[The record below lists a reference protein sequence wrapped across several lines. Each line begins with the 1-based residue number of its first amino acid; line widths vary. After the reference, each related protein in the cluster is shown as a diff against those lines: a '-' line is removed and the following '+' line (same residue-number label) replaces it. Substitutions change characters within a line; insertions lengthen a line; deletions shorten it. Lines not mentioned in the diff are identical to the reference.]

1 MKVLWFSN
9 TPSLAQK
16 KLKNVTTGGGWIE
29 SLEKNIK
36 KDKNIQ
42 LAVAYHWGNKSPK
55 KISYNDTTYYTF
67 PAKSTRIKNLVN
79 NVFFRIEPLSNIN
92 YYLEVIKDF
101 KPDIIQIF
109 GTERDFGLIISKI
122 NIPVVIHIQGNLT
135 ACLFE
140 YFSGFSKKDLFL
152 SSNIYKYLTGN
163 SFFHSFIKMK
173 KMAKRERAIF
183 KSCNYFMGRTDWD
196 RRLTYLFSKTSQYFH
211 CDELLR
217 DNFYNESW
225 SKKRTKKF
233 ILTSTMFGSVYKGI
247 ETIVDSIALLNNY
260 TNIDFEWRIAGI
272 SPNNNLIKILKKS
285 ARRCESFKK
294 INFLGELTPNYLIE
308 ELKKSDIFVHPSHI
322 DNSPN
327 SVCEA
332 MIIGMPII
340 SSCTGGIPSLI
351 NNKEEGILIKDGDP
365 YSLAGSIIELFKD
378 ENYACFLGK
387 NARKRALIRH
397 NPNKITKTINE
408 IYLKIIGD
416 FSKIN

>member
-42 LAVAYHWGNKSPK
+42 LAVAYHWGNKKPEK
-55 KISYNDTTYYTF
+55 FSYNDTTYYTF
-67 PAKSTRIKNLVN
+67 PAKSTKIKNLVN

-92 YYLEVIKDF
+92 YYLEVINDF

-140 YFSGFSKKDLFL
+140 YFSGFSKKNLFL
-152 SSNIYKYLTGN
+152 SSSIWEYLTGN
-163 SFFHSFIKMK
+163 SYFHSFIKMK
-173 KMAKRERAIF
+173 KMAKRERIIF
-183 KSCNYFMGRTDWD
+183 KDCNYFMGRTDWD
-196 RRLTYLFSKTSQYFH
+196 RRLTYLFAGNSQYFH
-211 CDELLR
+211 CNELLR

-225 SKKRTKKF
+225 SKKRNKKL
-233 ILTSTMFGSVYKGI
+233 ILISTMFGSVYKGI

-260 TNIDFEWRIAGI
+260 TNIDFEWHIAGI
-272 SPNNNLIKILKKS
+272 SPNNKLIKILKKS
-285 ARRCESFKK
+285 KKRRDALKK
-294 INFLGELTPNYLIE
+294 IIFLGELKPNYLIE
-308 ELKKSDIFVHPSHI
+308 ELKKADIFVHPSHI

-340 SSCTGGIPSLI
+340 ASCTGGIPSLI
-351 NNKEEGILIKDGDP
+351 KNKEEGILIKDGDP
-365 YSLAGSIIELFKD
+365 YSLAGAIIELFKD
-378 ENYACFLGK
+378 ENYSFFLGK
-387 NARKRALIRH
+387 NAHKRALIRH
-397 NPNKITKTINE
+397 NPRKITKTINE
-408 IYLKIIGD
+408 IYLKIIDD
-416 FSKIN
+416 FSNKN